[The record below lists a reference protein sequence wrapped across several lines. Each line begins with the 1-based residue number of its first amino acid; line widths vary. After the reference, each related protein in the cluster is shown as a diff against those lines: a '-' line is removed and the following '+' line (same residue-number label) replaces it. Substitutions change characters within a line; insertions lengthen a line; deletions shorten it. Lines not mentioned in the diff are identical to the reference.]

1 MIELKTLVT
10 GFEPARP
17 SFEGPTSQGH
27 HTFPY
32 FLNTL
37 TPVSEHLPP
46 IQDQATLYKLL
57 IQGVP
62 RTSQKLRETILRIRG
77 IPKTKVLSFMYS
89 FSLAATGE

>member
-1 MIELKTLVT
+1 MINQIYKKNASYKRTLTLVT

-46 IQDQATLYKLL
+46 TTISSQ
-57 IQGVP
+57 
-62 RTSQKLRETILRIRG
+62 TSHTTQSRR
-77 IPKTKVLSFMYS
+77 PKN
-89 FSLAATGE
+89 G

>member
-37 TPVSEHLPP
+37 TPVSEHLPTP
-46 IQDQATLYKLL
+46 HSQVKLHIQPN
-57 IQGVP
+57 QGVP
-62 RTSQKLRETILRIRG
+62 RMGNMLRETILHIRG
-77 IPKTKVLSFMYS
+77 IPKTEIFSFM
-89 FSLAATGE
+89 